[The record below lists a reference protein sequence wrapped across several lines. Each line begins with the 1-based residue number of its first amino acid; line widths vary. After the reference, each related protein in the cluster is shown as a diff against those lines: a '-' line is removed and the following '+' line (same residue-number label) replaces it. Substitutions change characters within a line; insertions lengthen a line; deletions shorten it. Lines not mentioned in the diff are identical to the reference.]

1 MNELKNTDSVKV
13 KGNARDIKVIN
24 IGGRVV
30 NNYLLV
36 TPSGLVVIDTGY
48 AGGFDRFGRRL
59 AQSGFSLNQ
68 IAFIVLTHAH
78 DDHAGYLGE
87 LLLATEAPVILHP
100 EAVERLKEGR
110 NRLIG
115 GCSTR
120 LAQIFCKSMALAGKG
135 KHLFPAVDVSDR
147 AIIVNGPT
155 QPLKAAG
162 IPAEIMLLPGHTADS
177 IGLKLED
184 GRFFCGDA
192 AMNGFPSL
200 ARHTIWIED
209 VDSFGRSW
217 DKMLDSGARTI
228 FPSHGKP
235 FSVADLRR
243 YRHFMN
249 GKKLL
254 PL

>member
-1 MNELKNTDSVKV
+1 M
-13 KGNARDIKVIN
+13 DIKVIN
-24 IGGRVV
+24 IGDRVV
-30 NNYLLV
+30 NNYILV
-36 TPSGLVVIDTGY
+36 TSFGLVVIDTGY
-48 AGGFDRFGRRL
+48 TGGFDRFARRL
-59 AQSGFSLNQ
+59 SKSGFSLNE

-87 LLLATEAPVILHP
+87 LLSATKAPVILHP
-100 EAVERLKEGR
+100 EAVDRLKEGH
-110 NRLIG
+110 NRFIG

-135 KHLFPAVDVSDR
+135 KHQFPAVYVSVSGR
-147 AIIVNGPT
+147 VMIVNGQT

-162 IPAEIMLLPGHTADS
+162 IPAEIMLLPGHTSDS

-184 GRFFCGDA
+184 GRLFCGDA
-192 AMNGFPSL
+192 AMNGFPCL

-209 VDSFGRSW
+209 AESFGRSW
-217 DKMLDSGARTI
+217 DQMLNSGAKTI

-235 FSVADLRR
+235 FPLDDLRR